1 MKVTWYSIDHTLG
14 IWRMNELVLY
24 KIWTLYIL
32 PCDQMLVYI
41 GYQKH
46 VIMANKKLWAS
57 KFFLK
62 YYYIW
67 EFFVVDMLVFSHFIQ
82 WT

>member
-1 MKVTWYSIDHTLG
+1 MKVNWYSIDHTVG

-46 VIMANKKLWAS
+46 VIMANKKNYEQVSLFPQTFES
-57 KFFLK
+57 FL
-62 YYYIW
+62 
-67 EFFVVDMLVFSHFIQ
+67 
-82 WT
+82 